1 MNDKIHLKG
10 YLLLEE
16 WHGCVHQLK
25 NEEQVLKVLD
35 QWGLVVDEEVPVKL
49 KIIRR
54 SQYFR
59 SSTIGQRFELGLDSL
74 VVKEL

>member
-1 MNDKIHLKG
+1 MVKDKTHLKG
-10 YLLLEE
+10 YTLLEE
-16 WHGCVHQLK
+16 WRGCVRQLK

-35 QWGLVVDEEVPVKL
+35 QWGLAVDEEVSVRL

-59 SSTIGQRFELGLDSL
+59 SSINTQRFELGLDS
-74 VVKEL
+74 